1 MGPIQKGLT
10 KLIGEVPLCKN
21 AEQLMLPR
29 LVIQC
34 SVREYERI
42 FRFAYDCD
50 KSEACVV
57 TVFPAGAE
65 TTLFVFA
72 FIEDGRLLNVAF
84 ETIVQ

>member
-10 KLIGEVPLCKN
+10 ELIGEVPLYKS

-34 SVREYERI
+34 TVREYERI
-42 FRFAYDCD
+42 FRFAYDSD

-57 TVFPAGAE
+57 TVFPVGAE

-72 FIEDGRLLNVAF
+72 FIEDGHLFNVAF
-84 ETIVQ
+84 ETLVK